1 MHYVKA
7 FVLMALCGTLLLAG
21 AATAGAGSYEGV
33 SAKHAAKHVRL
44 AERDLAAAQ
53 ARLRTARTVLGATR
67 TYSDRYGRVV
77 GRWAWL
83 AADVG
88 WPAAQWPTLF
98 MVIDRESGGYP
109 SIMNSQ
115 GSGAAGLLQLM
126 QGFYAGDYYD
136 FPDFNPLNPRLNLYY
151 GFKAWKVSGWAPWSV
166 N

>member
-1 MHYVKA
+1 MRHARTIVIL
-7 FVLMALCGTLLLAG
+7 VLLLGAGLLAG

-44 AERDLAAAQ
+44 AERDLVAAQ
-53 ARLRTARTVLGATR
+53 ARLRTARTVLSATR

-83 AADVG
+83 AEDVG

-98 MVIDRESGGYP
+98 FVVDRESGGYP

-115 GSGAAGLLQLM
+115 GSGAAGLLQFL
-126 QGFYAGDYYD
+126 GPAYHGEWGYHS
-136 FPDFNPLNPRLNLYY
+136 FNPLDPRQNL
-151 GFKAWKVSGWAPWSV
+151 KAGVWFWRHSGWVPWAL
-166 N
+166 